1 MDEKEVDRLIKN
13 HVLYSRP
20 TAAVK
25 EAIEFRESEVKVLRE
40 EIEHFKKLNR
50 QLMNR
55 CQIYSKGMLCTFCGC
70 KAECLG
76 NSGMEG
82 E

>member
-25 EAIEFRESEVKVLRE
+25 EALNFREIEVKELRE
-40 EIEHFKKLNR
+40 EVQRLKKLNR

-55 CQIYSKGMLCTFCGC
+55 CRIYSKGMVCIFCGC